1 MGEPKAE
8 ETTKKKRIE
17 SKYNAAKLREAIKGG
32 NNAVQIMKILDIK
45 HKQTLKQY
53 VLKLISSDKQF
64 YEIPGLY
71 MNSSSK
77 AKVTKYG
84 TIKLILKNYDLGDFE
99 FKEDDEF
106 SVYSGE
112 NRIILEKL

>member
-1 MGEPKAE
+1 MGESKAE

-53 VLKLISSDKQF
+53 VLKLISQ
-64 YEIPGLY
+64 P
-71 MNSSSK
+71 
-77 AKVTKYG
+77 
-84 TIKLILKNYDLGDFE
+84 
-99 FKEDDEF
+99 
-106 SVYSGE
+106 
-112 NRIILEKL
+112 